1 MSARD
6 LPAEA
11 LAVPG
16 TVVVCHNPFQPWR
29 DRTVRPLPRKRV
41 RVCTLAPR
49 TRQPVVCLL
58 NGQPLPPHAWRR
70 RVARNDHVAFV
81 VLPHG
86 GKSNPLQLIAAI
98 AIAWAAPYAN
108 IALAEAFGYAVN
120 TTFGAVM
127 QGVIGAGLSL
137 VSSALLGGAS
147 SLRTRDTP
155 APSPTYNLQAQGNQ
169 ARVGQPIPV
178 IYGRHV
184 VYPDFAAQPYIEY
197 SGGEQYLYQLFVIGQ
212 GYYDIEQVRIADTP
226 VSSFAEIETEVVA
239 PGGTLT
245 LFPGEVV
252 TADEVSGQEATTGVA
267 LGPFVANAAGSQA
280 NYIGVDLIM
289 PRGLYF
295 ANADGE
301 LETMTIVWR
310 VEAQKI
316 DDLGAPVGGW
326 IDLSGSVSYAAATT
340 TPVRV
345 SYKYAVSAG
354 RYQVRVTRLNAKIT
368 DVRTGHELAWGG
380 LRAYL
385 RSVRSYGGVTLLAVK
400 ARASNNLSGSSAR
413 RINAIVQRRLPVWDG
428 SAWSAPVATRSIAWA
443 LADIARAQYG
453 ARLADSRIDLAGLR
467 ALDAVWSARGDT
479 CDIVL
484 DQSQTVWDALAT
496 VARCGRA
503 MPFVQGGVLRV
514 VRDQLQTLPTA
525 MFTMRNIVRGSLSL
539 EYAMA
544 TEETADAVDVSYF
557 DASTWTER
565 TVRCALPDSA
575 QTTVRT
581 MQLPGVTNR
590 AQAWREGMFMAACN
604 RYRRRT
610 VSFQTEM
617 EGLVLSLGDLIAV
630 QHDMPQWGAYSEVT
644 AWDGAGLAA
653 TLAHDMD
660 WSGGPHYIALRA
672 RDGSVMGPY
681 AVTRGGADNVAV
693 LDEAPTEAPYTGT
706 QAERTHVAFGQ
717 GEALYVRAIV
727 LSVRPQSNTRAEVLA
742 IVESDFVHTAET
754 GAVPGTDAWQLPIT
768 PTRPRV
774 AGLIARS
781 DALDVGNALL
791 SWAPAPGADRY
802 LIEVSADG
810 ESWTRAGET
819 SATTYTCRALYGA
832 ATRFRVAALGAALG
846 PWAEVLYGSSAA
858 YMWDADP
865 ATLMWSVDD
874 TLPMWRY

>member
-70 RVARNDHVAFV
+70 RVARNDHVAFI

-86 GKSNPLQLIAAI
+86 GKSNPLQLIATIAI
-98 AIAWAAPYAN
+98 AIYAPQLGATLAAELGITN
-108 IALAEAFGYAVN
+108 AFGVALIQ
-120 TTFGAVM
+120 A
-127 QGVIGAGLSL
+127 GVSLGLTM
-137 VSSALLGGAS
+137 VSSALFGGAS

-345 SYKYAVSAG
+345 SYKYSVAPG
-354 RYQVRVTRLNAKIT
+354 RYQVRVTRLNAKS
-368 DVRTGHELAWGG
+368 DDLRVGHELAWGG

-413 RINAIVQRRLPVWDG
+413 RINAIVQRKLPVWDG

-557 DASTWTER
+557 DSSTWTER
-565 TVRCALPDSA
+565 TVRCALPASA
-575 QTTVRT
+575 QATVRT

-590 AQAWREGMFMAACN
+590 AQAWREGMFMAACS

-693 LDEAPTEAPYTGT
+693 LDEEPTEAPYTGT
-706 QAERTHVAFGQ
+706 QAERTHVAFGP

-727 LSVRPQSNTRAEVLA
+727 LSVRPQSSTRAEVLA

-781 DALDVGNALL
+781 DALDVENALL

-865 ATLMWSVDD
+865 DTPMWSVDD
-874 TLPMWRY
+874 SLPMWSY